1 MPKLKKIAVIGGG
14 AFGTALANLFANNGY
29 QTLLWVRE
37 KEVVDNIN
45 NYHENHLYL
54 PTAQLNKLLLST
66 NELVDIIKVKSEV
79 LVWVPPAQFLR
90 RVMKDFS
97 ALNPPQ
103 IPMLLC
109 SKGIEE
115 NSLALMTDIAK
126 EHLPNNPL
134 AVLSGPGFAKEIVR
148 GLPTAMTLAG
158 DTSITKSISG
168 LFEGSNLRVYLSDDM
183 IGTEIGGAV
192 KNVLAI
198 ACGIAIGKGLG
209 ESARAALITRS
220 LIEMQRLC
228 KALGGNPSTM
238 MGLCGLG
245 DLVLT
250 CGSIESRNMSLGA
263 ELGKGEKLENIL
275 RSRKA
280 VTEGVATAISVK
292 KLADKH
298 NIEIPICEA
307 VYNILH
313 KNADI
318 NNTIEQLFGR
328 PFKQE
333 L

>member
-1 MPKLKKIAVIGGG
+1 MPKFNNIGVIGGG

-45 NYHENHLYL
+45 NYHENHIYL
-54 PTAQLNKLLLST
+54 PNAFLNKLLLST
-66 NELVDIIKVKSEV
+66 SILEDIIKVKSEV
-79 LVWVPPAQFLR
+79 LIWVPPAQFLR
-90 RVMKDFS
+90 GVMKDFS
-97 ALNPPQ
+97 ALNPPRTP
-103 IPMLLC
+103 ILLC

-115 NSLALMTDIAK
+115 NTMALMTDIAS
-126 EHLPNNPL
+126 EYLPNNPI
-134 AVLSGPGFAKEIVR
+134 AVLSGPGFAKEIAR

-158 DTSITKSISG
+158 DNSVTQSISE

-209 ESARAALITRS
+209 ESARAALITRG
-220 LIEMQRLC
+220 LVEIQRLC
-228 KALGGNPSTM
+228 RAFGGNPSTM
-238 MGLCGLG
+238 MGLCGIG

-292 KLADKH
+292 KLIEKH
-298 NIEIPICEA
+298 NIEMPICEA

-318 NNTIEQLFGR
+318 NNTIEQLFRR